1 MVAQMD
7 EEGFGTC
14 TNHGECSRA
23 CPKEIRQEFIAQ
35 LNRDFLWGSVFSRP
49 KVAGGSGAG

>member
-1 MVAQMD
+1 MVEQMD
-7 EEGFGTC
+7 AEGFGTC

-35 LNRDFLWGSVFSRP
+35 LNRDFFKGSLMSRP
-49 KVAGGSGAG
+49 KVAGGAGTG